1 MLEKGFLLKK
11 YHINKQLPQK
21 SLTKIVL
28 SDLYTFLNFNNFL
41 LRGGK
46 RELRQGKSPRAPP
59 LDKTLIDLY
68 YYTNSFL
75 VKPMSVK
82 RL

>member
-59 LDKTLIDLY
+59 LDKTLPVKILS
-68 YYTNSFL
+68 SFSGNL
-75 VKPMSVK
+75 F
-82 RL
+82 

>member
-1 MLEKGFLLKK
+1 MLEKGFSLKK

-21 SLTKIVL
+21 SLTKIVI

-59 LDKTLIDLY
+59 LDKTLIFSDVLY
-68 YYTNSFL
+68 EQS
-75 VKPMSVK
+75 
-82 RL
+82 